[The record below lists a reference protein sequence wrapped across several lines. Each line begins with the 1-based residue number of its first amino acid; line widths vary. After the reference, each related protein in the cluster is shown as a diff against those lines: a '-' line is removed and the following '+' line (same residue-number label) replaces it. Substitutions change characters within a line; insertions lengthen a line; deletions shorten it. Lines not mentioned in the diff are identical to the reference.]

1 RWDTILFDEA
11 QDANPVTSALV
22 LSQSCRVILVG
33 DRYQQIYRFRG
44 ADDALSHPVLNDA
57 ACLWL
62 TQSFRFG
69 PSVARM
75 ANLLLQRAGE
85 TRQVT
90 GSGGED
96 EVLMSRT
103 GADKPEGHRTV
114 LSRTVAGV
122 ICTALMASLSGRK
135 VYWVGGI
142 EGYRTEALE
151 DLYWFSAD
159 MPEKMQSDVLRR
171 DYRDFDEY
179 CRIAKSTRDVE
190 MNQAIRLLDIC
201 FPLPVKLKLLREH
214 TVTCEKDADITVST
228 AHRSKGLEWP
238 VVILDEDFADITDPL
253 MPEDEWRDET
263 NLLYVA
269 VTRAR
274 KTLVLNSLM
283 RQLAEEA
290 GRDEQ
295 NQKAAEA
302 SPSEDGENDA
312 VYGQEDENA

>member
-1 RWDTILFDEA
+1 
-11 QDANPVTSALV
+11 
-22 LSQSCRVILVG
+22 
-33 DRYQQIYRFRG
+33 
-44 ADDALSHPVLNDA
+44 
-57 ACLWL
+57 
-62 TQSFRFG
+62 
-69 PSVARM
+69 
-75 ANLLLQRAGE
+75 
-85 TRQVT
+85 
-90 GSGGED
+90 
-96 EVLMSRT
+96 
-103 GADKPEGHRTV
+103 
-114 LSRTVAGV
+114 
-122 ICTALMASLSGRK
+122 GRK

-159 MPEKMQSDVLRR
+159 MPEKMQSDALRR

-253 MPEDEWRDET
+253 MPEDERRDET

-283 RQLAEEA
+283 RQLVAEEA

-312 VYGQEDENA
+312 VCGQEGENA